1 MPTYSY
7 RLVNVFAENIF
18 SGNPLAVFTDATG
31 LDEQT
36 MQLLAAQLNLSET
49 TFVFPS
55 SIASAKVRIFT
66 PVNEMP
72 FAGHPSLGTAAV
84 IHGQRDAVS
93 LELKA
98 GVIPVRFAG
107 DVATLTANAA
117 TYRAGPA
124 LSDLAPALGLPLSAL
139 KGEALCVDSGV
150 EQLII
155 PLASAAYV
163 MACQPAPQLFRDV
176 VLQGRN
182 RDGTLVW
189 AWQDGEVIARYFWSQ
204 HGQIVEDN
212 GTGSA
217 CANLGAYL
225 LQQGVELPFAATM
238 IQGHKAGRLAHLRL
252 SITVDGRVEVG
263 GRVVE
268 VGRGEF
274 DLTF

>member
-18 SGNPLAVFTDATG
+18 AGNPLAVFTDATG

-36 MQLLAAQLNLSET
+36 MQLLATQLNLSET

-66 PVNEMP
+66 PMNEMP

-84 IHGQRDAVS
+84 IRDQRNEVS

-98 GVIPVRFAG
+98 GVIPLRFDG

-117 TYRAGPA
+117 TYRAGPLA
-124 LSDLAPALGLPLSAL
+124 TDLAPALGLPLSAL

-150 EQLII
+150 EQLIV
-155 PLASAAYV
+155 PLACAADV
-163 MACQPAPQLFRDV
+163 LACQPAPHLFRDV

-189 AWQDGEVIARYFWSQ
+189 AWQGGEIIARYFWTR

-225 LQQGVELPFAATM
+225 LNQGVALPFAATM

-252 SITVDGRVEVG
+252 SITANGQVEVG

-268 VGRGEF
+268 IGRGEF
-274 DLTF
+274 DL

>member
-1 MPTYSY
+1 MPVYSY
-7 RLVNVFAENIF
+7 RLMNVFAQTNYA
-18 SGNPLAVFTDATG
+18 GNPLAVFTDAAG
-31 LDEQT
+31 LDEPT

-55 SIASAKVRIFT
+55 DVASARVRIFT
-66 PVNEMP
+66 PVSEMA

-84 IHGQRDAVS
+84 IRGQQAAVS
-93 LELKA
+93 LELAA
-98 GVIPVRFAG
+98 GIIPVSFDG

-117 TYRAGPA
+117 VCRAGPPLTA
-124 LSDLAPALGLPLSAL
+124 LAGALGLPVSAFA
-139 KGEALCVDSGV
+139 GEAEFADSGT
-150 EQLII
+150 EQLIV
-155 PLASAAYV
+155 PLVSAADV
-163 MACQPAPQLFRDV
+163 AACQPDSGLFSAV

-189 AWQDGEVIARYFWSQ
+189 AWQDGQIIARYFWSQ

-217 CANLGAYL
+217 CANLGAFL
-225 LQQGVELPFAATM
+225 LKRGIALPFAALM

-252 SITVDGRVEVG
+252 SITAEGQVQVG

-274 DLTF
+274 DI